1 MAKESF
7 ELVAGHVIIEKE
19 GRRFLLDTGSP
30 LSFGSAG
37 TVRLF
42 GNTLA
47 LRPNAPP
54 LDAMAIG
61 RQVGNLATP
70 RRELALDGLIGTPL
84 FRGLALTIDWKA
96 RTVTTR
102 SALTETRGWRGDQLG
117 GLPSARLAING
128 RAVTA
133 VPDTGARS
141 CFADPKLLAGAPVVA
156 RTRDFYPGHGSF
168 ETTVHSVQL
177 ELGGVTKTFQ
187 VAEAPPIIV
196 AAMNAAGAEALVGT
210 DLMMSRGP
218 ARFVFPQQG
227 SWLS

>member
-7 ELVAGHVIIEKE
+7 ELVAGHIIIVKD
-19 GRRFLLDTGSP
+19 GKRFLLDTGSP

-42 GNTLA
+42 GNSVA
-47 LRPNAPP
+47 LVPNAPP
-54 LDAMAIG
+54 LDAVAIG
-61 RQVGNLATP
+61 RQVGNLASP
-70 RRELALDGLIGTPL
+70 RIDLALDGLIGTPL
-84 FRGLALTIDWKA
+84 FRGLALTIDWEA
-96 RTVTTR
+96 RTITTR
-102 SALTETRGWRGDQLG
+102 SARTETRGWRGDQVG

-141 CFADPKLLAGAPVVA
+141 CFAEPRLLAGAPVVGKM
-156 RTRDFYPGHGSF
+156 RDFFPGHGSF
-168 ETTVHSVQL
+168 ETTVHSVQV
-177 ELGGVTKTFQ
+177 ELGGVTETFR
-187 VAEAPPIIV
+187 VAEAPPIVV

-218 ARFVFPQQG
+218 SRFVFPQQG
-227 SWLS
+227 AWLA